1 MPVKYHIKP
10 RQEMDFRKN
19 IRRNQ
24 AYDKS
29 LLNYTLAIFLSLDKL
44 KLLCITTLIDP
55 FILSHR
61 KWIFISV
68 LLCICFFPL
77 RYSADGREL
86 SLTSVST
93 VMLNVNETHLLN
105 LAVIRNGSGLGV
117 QDAAGTSKFAAMN
130 WYPPQI
136 ASVVFSNSN
145 TRELNWQGYID
156 YPVFRRNHETEK
168 LDLHFEDHDS
178 PRLIIDPS
186 SIDPF
191 IEGKSATFTVKLDR
205 KPKNGDVTVVL
216 AQRSDDVVRVNINQS
231 ELTFSTMNWEIPQV
245 VTVLNTDNQ
254 IIDMDEWLHIDLS
267 IVEGVID
274 EKKATVRLRFEDNDS
289 PNLILDRRGI
299 PSFPEGTSA
308 TFTVKLDKKPIDG
321 DVVVSIEQQRGD
333 VVRVEI
339 NPSVLTFNTTDNFW
353 STAQTFTVSHKDNS
367 IIDMDEWL
375 SINLSS
381 TGGGTDG
388 RRTHIGLG
396 FQDNDSPQ
404 MILNPLKVSSFPEGT
419 STTFTVKLDK
429 KPIDGDVIVSLEQQT
444 SAIRVRIDPLK
455 LTFNTTDKL
464 WSTAQVVTVSHTDD
478 QTLNADEWVN
488 IDLFATGGGTDGRK
502 ATIGLHFEDNDSPK
516 LILDPRSID
525 PPAAISLEIEEGE
538 SAAVNVQLM
547 ADPSS
552 NVTVTVT
559 GYEGSDL
566 WPTKKVLTFTPK
578 NHQITQ
584 TVILNTTEDGD
595 MLNDKVTLT
604 LTASGGGYAVYRT
617 LFVTILDSMPV
628 NIEDGESPISFTLW
642 GNYPNPVSDFATIK
656 FDLPEPAQISVRV
669 TDLLGRTVQTVF
681 YGWFQDGQERT
692 IGISTANLTSG
703 VYYYTLTAETMDK
716 VIQRSK
722 AMSVIR

>member
-1 MPVKYHIKP
+1 MN
-10 RQEMDFRKN
+10 FRKS

-61 KWIFISV
+61 KWIFVSV
-68 LLCICFFPL
+68 LLCIFPL

-93 VMLNVNETHLLN
+93 VTLNVNETHLLN

-117 QDAAGTSKFAAMN
+117 QDAAETSKLAAMN
-130 WYPPQI
+130 WYPPQT

-145 TRELNWQGYID
+145 TRKLNWQGSID
-156 YPVFRRNHETEK
+156 YSVFRRSHETEK
-168 LDLHFEDHDS
+168 LDLHFEYHDS
-178 PRLIIDPS
+178 PRLIIDPLNIS
-186 SIDPF
+186 PF
-191 IEGKSATFTVKLDR
+191 MEGTSATFTVKLDK
-205 KPKNGDVTVVL
+205 KPNNGDVTVTL
-216 AQRSDDVVRVNINQS
+216 AQRSGDIVRVNINQS
-231 ELTFSTMNWEIPQV
+231 KLTFSTTNWKIPQV
-245 VTVLNTDNQ
+245 VTVSNTDNQ
-254 IIDMDEWLHIDLS
+254 IVDMDGWLHIDLS
-267 IVEGVID
+267 IVEGVTD
-274 EKKATVRLRFEDNDS
+274 EKKATVRLYFEDNDS
-289 PNLILDRRGI
+289 PDLILDRRSI
-299 PSFPEGTSA
+299 PFFPEGTSA

-321 DVVVSIEQQRGD
+321 DVVVSLEQQRSD

-339 NPSVLTFNTTDNFW
+339 NPSVLTFNTTDKFW
-353 STAQTFTVSHKDNS
+353 STAQAFTVSHKDNS
-367 IIDMDEWL
+367 IIDMDEDL
-375 SINLSS
+375 IINLSS

-388 RRTHIGLG
+388 RRTHVVLG

-502 ATIGLHFEDNDSPK
+502 ASIGLRFEDNDSPK
-516 LILDPRSID
+516 LILDPQRVN

-538 SAAVNVQLM
+538 SAAVNVRLM
-547 ADPSS
+547 AEPSS
-552 NVTVTVT
+552 NVTVTIT
-559 GYEGSDL
+559 GHEGSDL
-566 WPTKKVLTFTPK
+566 WPEKNIITFTPDD
-578 NHQITQ
+578 HHIIQV
-584 TVILNTTEDGD
+584 VILNTIEDSD

-628 NIEDGESPISFTLW
+628 NIKDGEPPISFTLW
-642 GNYPNPVSDFATIK
+642 GNYPNPVSDFTTIK
-656 FDLPEPAQISVRV
+656 FDLSEPAQISVRV

>member
-1 MPVKYHIKP
+1 MPVKYYIKP
-10 RQEMDFRKN
+10 RQEMNFRKN
-19 IRRNQ
+19 FRRNQ
-24 AYDKS
+24 VYDKS
-29 LLNYTLAIFLSLDKL
+29 RLNYKLAIFLSLDKF
-44 KLLCITTLIDP
+44 KLLCITALVDP
-55 FILSHR
+55 FVLSHR

-68 LLCICFFPL
+68 PLYIFIFSL

-86 SLTSVST
+86 SSTSVFT

-105 LAVIRNGSGLGV
+105 LAVIRNGSDLGV
-117 QDAAGTSKFAAMN
+117 QDVAETSKLVAMN
-130 WYPPQI
+130 WYPPQT

-145 TRELNWQGYID
+145 TRKLNWQGSID
-156 YPVFRRNHETEK
+156 YSVFRRNHETEK
-168 LDLHFEDHDS
+168 LDPHFEYHDS
-178 PRLIIDPS
+178 PRLIIDPLNIS
-186 SIDPF
+186 PF
-191 IEGKSATFTVKLDR
+191 IEGTSATFTVKLDK
-205 KPKNGDVTVVL
+205 KPNNGDVTVTL
-216 AQRSDDVVRVNINQS
+216 AQRSGDIVRVNINQS
-231 ELTFSTMNWEIPQV
+231 KLTFSTTNWKIPQV

-254 IIDMDEWLHIDLS
+254 IVDMDGWLHIDLS
-267 IVEGVID
+267 IVEGVTD
-274 EKKATVRLRFEDNDS
+274 EKKATVRLYFEDNDS
-289 PNLILDRRGI
+289 PELILDPRSI
-299 PSFPEGTSA
+299 SSFPEGTSA

-321 DVVVSIEQQRGD
+321 DVVVSLEQQRSD

-339 NPSVLTFNTTDNFW
+339 NPSVLTFNTTDKFW
-353 STAQTFTVSHKDNS
+353 STAQAFTVSHKDNS

-375 SINLSS
+375 IINLSS

-388 RRTHIGLG
+388 RRTHVVLG

-404 MILNPLKVSSFPEGT
+404 MILNPLKISSFPEGT

-502 ATIGLHFEDNDSPK
+502 ASIGLRFEDNDSPK
-516 LILDPRSID
+516 LILDPRIID

-566 WPTKKVLTFTPK
+566 WPTKKVLTFTPEE
-578 NHQITQ
+578 HQITQ
-584 TVILNTTEDGD
+584 TVILNTIEDSD
-595 MLNDKVTLT
+595 MLNDKVVLT
-604 LTASGGGYAVYRT
+604 LTASGGGYAVYRN
-617 LFVTILDSMPV
+617 LFVTILDGMLV
-628 NIEDGESPISFTLW
+628 DIEDVEPPISFTLW
-642 GNYPNPVSDFATIK
+642 SNYPNPVSDFATIK